1 VADGELAMKSDR
13 LPGMTNVV
21 RFPVERRVR
30 PTLDLLR
37 EIAPDVRELLSVAD
51 VFGLDVP
58 VPDLRDRAD
67 AATAEYILIHLAGP
81 ARTLGALDA
90 LLDPVV
96 ARAVAAC
103 QAAHDLAAAA
113 TDAQRL
119 HLSAQTAGDARTGKL
134 QERAEA
140 LTLKSAEA
148 LIEAHARVEEAEGV
162 ARAVGMARCGEAW
175 TPRNLRAEEAVLFGV
190 VRSAG

>member
-1 VADGELAMKSDR
+1 
-13 LPGMTNVV
+13 
-21 RFPVERRVR
+21 
-30 PTLDLLR
+30 LLR
-37 EIAPDVRELLSVAD
+37 PGKAGGEKGAQ
-51 VFGLDVP
+51 
-58 VPDLRDRAD
+58 RDRAD

-81 ARTLGALDA
+81 ARTLDALDA

-119 HLSAQTAGDARTGKL
+119 HLSAQTAGDARIGKL

-140 LTLKSAEA
+140 LTLKSAE
-148 LIEAHARVEEAEGV
+148 LLMAHARVEEAEGV
-162 ARAVGMARCGEAW
+162 ARAVGGARCGEAW